1 MDSTI
6 KSQAT
11 LSMRRIVQTWWP
23 LAASWL
29 LMTAELPLMSAV
41 IARLVNPEVNLAAWG
56 INFALSTILQAPTAM
71 LLAASTALSKDWAS
85 YLKMRRFM
93 LGIVALVTTIHALI
107 AFTPLYNVIVGGLI
121 GAPEEVLGPARIG
134 LMIMTPWSAGTA
146 YRRFQ
151 QGVLIR
157 FGHSRA
163 VTLGSLLRVS
173 VDTLGLGI
181 GYALGSVPGVIVATS
196 AIIAGV
202 LSEAVYAGWR
212 VRPVRRFQLR
222 HAPVVDP
229 PLTFRAFLNFY
240 IPLAITALL
249 MLVVQ
254 PLVSAA
260 LSRMPNPLESLAV
273 WPVVYGLLLMWQSM
287 GLAYNEVVIALLD
300 EQRAAA
306 MLRRFTTLLALGVT
320 LLLFIMAVTPLASF
334 WFSQVAALPPNLVA
348 MARQGLWL
356 VLLLPAMRIL
366 QSWYQGVIVYSRST
380 RSVTEAVVLFLLI
393 TGAMLWF
400 GAVSD
405 QVKGL
410 YMGLAAFGAGFMIQT
425 IWLWRRGRPAVQL
438 LLNRDTLRTPW

>member
-1 MDSTI
+1 
-6 KSQAT
+6 
-11 LSMRRIVQTWWP
+11 
-23 LAASWL
+23 
-29 LMTAELPLMSAV
+29 
-41 IARLVNPEVNLAAWG
+41 
-56 INFALSTILQAPTAM
+56 M

-93 LGIVALVTTIHALI
+93 LGIVALVTAIHALI
-107 AFTPLYNVIVGGLI
+107 AFTPLYNVIVGDLI
-121 GAPEEVLGPARIG
+121 GAPEEVLGPARVG

-157 FGHSRA
+157 FGHSRT

-196 AIIAGV
+196 AIIAGM

-212 VRPVRRFQLR
+212 VRPVRRVELR
-222 HAPVVDP
+222 QAPVVEP
-229 PLTFRAFLNFY
+229 PLTFSVFLNFY
-240 IPLAITALL
+240 IPLAITGLL

-306 MLRRFTTLLALGVT
+306 MLRRFATLLAMVVT
-320 LLLFIMAVTPLASF
+320 LLLIIMAVTPLASF
-334 WFSQVAALPPNLVA
+334 WFSQVAALPPHLVA
-348 MARQGLWL
+348 MARQGLWF

-393 TGAMLWF
+393 TGVVLWF
-400 GAVSD
+400 GAASD

-425 IWLWRRGRPAVQL
+425 AWLWRRGRPAVQV
-438 LLNRDTLRTPW
+438 LLNRDTGRTLAAKKV